1 MKLAGL
7 FCLTS
12 ALLLHLLS
20 SPVAA
25 PLAQH
30 PFVCSLPSPFCPFG
44 SIHFFLAF
52 EILPFGPLLFRDLL
66 SIPAI
71 IFRFMDQYE
80 GQVTPW
86 WPSDERPQSC
96 PTVAT
101 ASESL

>member
-1 MKLAGL
+1 MQIAIGEISPCPDPMLCNRKYVDVLILRSVVGL
-7 FCLTS
+7 WVWG
-12 ALLLHLLS
+12 A
-20 SPVAA
+20 
-25 PLAQH
+25 
-30 PFVCSLPSPFCPFG
+30 
-44 SIHFFLAF
+44 
-52 EILPFGPLLFRDLL
+52 LLFRDLL